1 MPPSNEEIGNMPMG
15 KKLQSMVYVT
25 FLLIGVGLLWPWNCI
40 LSATLFFQNRVFG
53 GTTLYAKVFT
63 SSMMTVST
71 LSSLLFN
78 VYLERRQHSYIAR
91 VVRGLVWQTAA
102 FVLLTLVSAL
112 SQTLWMGLEFL
123 LIMALIAVSAVAT
136 AWTQNGIMAVANV
149 FGPEFSQSVMMGQAV
164 AGVLPSV
171 VLFVVSIGKSDDPD
185 TDQHNLGIYLYFLTT
200 SLVSVACI
208 WLFFRTQIG
217 DKLRQMTG
225 ASSEGAAALPQ
236 NDEDNAAAPRIPF
249 SVLFSKLRFLALSII
264 TTFVVTLIFPV
275 FAATTFVSRLPLSNA
290 EYIPLVFTVWNVGDL
305 YGRFIANWS
314 MFRSP
319 QFTPYKTFL
328 YAVARLGFIPCFF
341 YYTVRTRRSTGDKSV
356 LVDLGY
362 ILLQFLFGLTNGHII
377 SMSFMKVPESLETDQ
392 EKEAAGGFTS
402 IFVSTGLAIGSV
414 ISYLFAF
421 MIGGIV
427 SGGEIS

>member
-1 MPPSNEEIGNMPMG
+1 MEYSNEAISGLPMS

-25 FLLIGVGLLWPWNCI
+25 FLLIGVGLLWPWNNI
-40 LSATLFFQNRVFG
+40 LSATLFFQNNIFKE
-53 GTTLYAKVFT
+53 TTIYAKVFT

-78 VYLERRQHSYIAR
+78 IYLERRQHSYTTR
-91 VVRGLVWQTAA
+91 VVRGLVWQAAA
-102 FVLLTLVSAL
+102 FILLTFVS
-112 SQTLWMGLEFL
+112 SISSKLWLGLEFL
-123 LIMALIAVSAVAT
+123 LIMALISVSSIAT
-136 AWTQNGIMAVANV
+136 AWTQNGIMAIANV
-149 FGPEFSQSVMMGQAV
+149 FGPEYSQSVMMGQAV

-171 VLFVVSIGKSDDPD
+171 VLFLVSIGKSDDPD
-185 TDQHNLGIYLYFLTT
+185 TVQHNTGIYFYFLTT

-217 DKLRQMTG
+217 DKLREMTG
-225 ASSEGAAALPQ
+225 GSSGTPGLEQDDQ
-236 NDEDNAAAPRIPF
+236 NTATDRIPF
-249 SVLFSKLRFLALSII
+249 TALFAKLKFLALSII
-264 TTFVVTLIFPV
+264 TTFIVTLIFPV
-275 FAATTFVSRLPLSNA
+275 FAATTFVSKLPLSNS
-290 EYIPLVFTVWNVGDL
+290 EYIPLIFTVWNIGDL

-319 QFTPYKTFL
+319 DFTPYKTFL
-328 YAVARLGFIPCFF
+328 YAASRVLFIPFFF
-341 YYTVRTRRSTGDKSV
+341 YYIVKTRGSNAAVNQSILT
-356 LVDLGY
+356 DLGY

-377 SMSFMKVPESLETDQ
+377 SMSFMKVPESLATDQ

-421 MIGGIV
+421 MISGIT
-427 SGGEIS
+427 SR